1 MNAREFLALSDHLA
15 GFQTAMSG
23 ALKKEADEAR
33 AAIRE
38 LDNAHNLT
46 KLEGELKAR
55 EETFAANKAD
65 VEATLNELKDS
76 LDLKEE
82 VLNEKESA
90 LDQREAE
97 LNDVAAKNREII
109 AQAEDVTEQH
119 AREEAL
125 LAAQRSQN
133 ASEAQEWRV
142 ELDIREG
149 NITARE
155 EALERKLEAL
165 KEIA

>member
-1 MNAREFLALSDHLA
+1 MNAREFLVLSDQLM

-33 AAIRE
+33 AALRE
-38 LDNAHNLT
+38 LDNAHNLV
-46 KLEGELKAR
+46 KLEGELKVR
-55 EETFAANKAD
+55 EETFERNKTA
-65 VEATLNELKDS
+65 VEVSLNKLKEE
-76 LDLKEE
+76 LDLKEV
-82 VLNEKESA
+82 VLEDKEEELNRRGAA
-90 LDQREAE
+90 LDI
-97 LNDVAAKNREII
+97 VASENSKII
-109 AQAEDVTEQH
+109 AQAEEVTKQH

-125 LAAQRSQN
+125 IAAQRSQN